1 MLKLSICLGLKFE
14 SSERVLLVLVLISD
28 LCFALTF
35 PQTAASYL
43 LDAQSGMSVS
53 PRVPALEMKEYG
65 SSDIPC
71 PTYKFILLRFRQI
84 EYS

>member
-1 MLKLSICLGLKFE
+1 MVKLSIFLSLKFE

-53 PRVPALEMKEYG
+53 PRVPAQEMKEYG

-71 PTYKFILLRFRQI
+71 PAY
-84 EYS
+84 